1 MSHGLLLGKKIC
13 WLVLF
18 MISDIAA
25 MAQAYSDS
33 LIVTVYYPCGSS
45 IISYKSNIQALD
57 CFIHQ
62 VDSVGRR
69 YIIKPVTLSIVS
81 SASPEGGIMIN
92 RKLSHSRC
100 RSVLNYLNTH
110 SETFRSISSLVSC
123 HTEELTTNHLLG
135 KSPKDR
141 YPAMRYARVTLHLA
155 GEDKDSLITSSR
167 PDIDSISSGDSGTPP
182 TQVEIS
188 EFPADMED
196 VADTSSIRVIP
207 AESATKPES
216 LPDTPGRKASPC
228 RPYLFLKTNI
238 PYDLLTFVNASVE
251 VPFSEHLTAEA
262 TVVYPWWRNV
272 SRHKT
277 IQMRYVAVTPR
288 YYFSQDDMPYTSF
301 FAGLTVGGSKY
312 DLQLTRRGVQGS
324 MWHVSPVIGYSHHI
338 SKRWKIEYS
347 ASIGFVHTKYQKYT
361 QTSDTPYGEI
371 KVKDY
376 PWVSKVLNTVLPT
389 SLNVSIVYTFT
400 KLNR

>member
-1 MSHGLLLGKKIC
+1 MLLGKRIC

-18 MISDIAA
+18 MMSAIAA

-33 LIVTVYYPCGSS
+33 LSVTVYYPCGSS
-45 IISYKSNIQALD
+45 SIIYYKSNIHALD
-57 CFIHQ
+57 RFIHQ
-62 VDSVGRR
+62 VDSVGQR

-92 RKLSHSRC
+92 RKLSRSRG
-100 RSVLNYLNTH
+100 RSVLDYLNTH

-135 KSPKDR
+135 MSPKDR

-155 GEDKDSLITSSR
+155 GEDKDSLITSSQ
-167 PDIDSISSGDSGTPP
+167 PDIDSISSGDSGTPS
-182 TQVEIS
+182 TQVE
-188 EFPADMED
+188 
-196 VADTSSIRVIP
+196 IP

-216 LPDTPGRKASPC
+216 LPDTPGGKASPC
-228 RPYLFLKTNI
+228 RPCLFLKTNML
-238 PYDLLTFVNASVE
+238 YDMLTFVNASVE
-251 VPFSEHLTAEA
+251 IPLTKNITAEA
-262 TVVYPWWRNV
+262 TLVYPWWRST

-288 YYFSQDDMPYTSF
+288 YYFNNADRSYTSL
-301 FAGLTVGGSKY
+301 FAGLTVGGGKY
-312 DLQLTRRGVQGS
+312 DLQWTRRGVQGS

-338 SKRWKIEYS
+338 SKRWKMEYS
-347 ASIGFVHTKYQKYT
+347 ASVGFVHTKYQKYT

-400 KLNR
+400 KSKQIGRHEE

>member
-1 MSHGLLLGKKIC
+1 MRHRWDTLCKAHGLLLGKRLC

-18 MISDIAA
+18 MMSDIAA

-33 LIVTVYYPCGSS
+33 LSVTVYYPCGSS
-45 IISYKSNIQALD
+45 IISYKSNIHALD
-57 CFIHQ
+57 LFIHQ
-62 VDSVGRR
+62 VDSVGQR

-92 RKLSHSRC
+92 RKLSRSRG
-100 RSVLNYLNTH
+100 RSVLDYLNTH

-135 KSPKDR
+135 MSPKDR

-155 GEDKDSLITSSR
+155 GEDKDSLITSSQ
-167 PDIDSISSGDSGTPP
+167 PDIDSISSGDSGTPS
-182 TQVEIS
+182 TQVE
-188 EFPADMED
+188 
-196 VADTSSIRVIP
+196 IP

-216 LPDTPGRKASPC
+216 LPDTPGGKASPC
-228 RPYLFLKTNI
+228 RPCLFLKTNI
-238 PYDLLTFVNASVE
+238 LYDMLTFVNASVE
-251 VPFSEHLTAEA
+251 IPLTKNITAEA
-262 TVVYPWWRNV
+262 TLVYPWWRST

-288 YYFSQDDMPYTSF
+288 YYFNNADRSYTSL
-301 FAGLTVGGSKY
+301 FAGLTVGGGKY
-312 DLQLTRRGVQGS
+312 DLQWTRRGVQGS

-338 SKRWKIEYS
+338 SKRWKMEYS
-347 ASIGFVHTKYQKYT
+347 ASVGFVHTKYQKYT

-389 SLNVSIVYTFT
+389 SFNVSIVYTFT
-400 KLNR
+400 KSKQIGHHEE